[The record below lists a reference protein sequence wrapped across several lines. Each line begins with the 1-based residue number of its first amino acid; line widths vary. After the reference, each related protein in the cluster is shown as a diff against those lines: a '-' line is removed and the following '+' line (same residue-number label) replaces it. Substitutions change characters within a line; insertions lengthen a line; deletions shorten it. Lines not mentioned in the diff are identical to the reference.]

1 MRRLTLLPAVVL
13 SVVVAIVV
21 GLVVEVGSAGA
32 APARP
37 DLAVDLTADPAE
49 LPPAGGVVT
58 VAIAVR
64 NVGSGRAADVTVKIR
79 PPAGGTIAGEPSAG
93 WRCDYA
99 TWRCTLISPDG
110 LLDAPLD
117 AGAQADPLIVLLRLP
132 AAAAGT
138 VATVGATAT
147 TSTRETATENNTD
160 KATVAYT
167 AIADLATELLGID
180 TEWSNLGG
188 RAYVQARITNAG
200 TAPVA
205 DIRLTMTPP
214 PGVQMWT
221 ELFTSDEWQCE
232 VTALPW
238 VCTRGALA
246 PGERAYLNMT
256 LRYPAGTTGDT
267 VTMTATA
274 TTTTPERTSANNSA
288 EMAFRYV
295 TPDPADVALTAM
307 NVYPPEVVAGD
318 QVTISIYVDNVGGSP
333 ADDVRVRL
341 PLPATVEPVS
351 SAGSGPD
358 WACAVNGDA
367 DGGQRVWECVHPRY
381 EPRGLELVSPIELV
395 ATVGAGTPEGALT
408 FTATVSTDSPEGST
422 DNNTAEAAT
431 TYRPQGFVSGHV
443 WLDQDRDGQ
452 RDPEEPGVESGG
464 DGVRL
469 LHLLTEGATGPS
481 WDSPIARP
489 DVTGYYRQ
497 PLPPGRYFVQ
507 VTVALELDYT
517 TPGVGDEATDSD
529 VTFTTRI
536 WDGVMAESAVVDV
549 VDGRHTVVDIG
560 LVAAQP

>member
-1 MRRLTLLPAVVL
+1 
-13 SVVVAIVV
+13 
-21 GLVVEVGSAGA
+21 
-32 APARP
+32 
-37 DLAVDLTADPAE
+37 
-49 LPPAGGVVT
+49 
-58 VAIAVR
+58 
-64 NVGSGRAADVTVKIR
+64 
-79 PPAGGTIAGEPSAG
+79 
-93 WRCDYA
+93 
-99 TWRCTLISPDG
+99 
-110 LLDAPLD
+110 
-117 AGAQADPLIVLLRLP
+117 
-132 AAAAGT
+132 
-138 VATVGATAT
+138 
-147 TSTRETATENNTD
+147 
-160 KATVAYT
+160 
-167 AIADLATELLGID
+167 
-180 TEWSNLGG
+180 
-188 RAYVQARITNAG
+188 
-200 TAPVA
+200 
-205 DIRLTMTPP
+205 
-214 PGVQMWT
+214 
-221 ELFTSDEWQCE
+221 
-232 VTALPW
+232 
-238 VCTRGALA
+238 
-246 PGERAYLNMT
+246 MT
-256 LRYPAGTTGDT
+256 LRYPAGSTGDT

-274 TTTTPERTSANNSA
+274 TTTTTERTSANNGA
-288 EMAFRYV
+288 EMTFRYV
-295 TPDPADVALTAM
+295 TPDPADVALTAV

-318 QVTISIYVDNVGGSP
+318 QVTISIFVDNVGGSP
-333 ADDVRVRL
+333 ADNVRVRL

-358 WACAVNGDA
+358 WACAVSGDA
-367 DGGQRVWECVHPRY
+367 EGGQRVWECVHPRY

-395 ATVGAGTPEGALT
+395 ATVGAGTPEGALI

-489 DVTGYYRQ
+489 DVTGHYRQ

-507 VTVALELDYT
+507 VTVALQLDYT